1 MKTSLL
7 LLSAL
12 VAALVAQPAEAQ
24 GWRAPHDSAYA
35 ELLPE
40 THTLEETSFDPV
52 ALSGSTVAV
61 IASSNFNAY
70 TERWARVF
78 DPEQVSRRTFSAAMG
93 YNNENLASSR
103 QATDPRAFPDRVID
117 VLRGH
122 VGTIVIANDLV
133 EARDQGATHFIIIDF
148 WGAMTGMS
156 MRYRSNGGVYI
167 LDGSLRQVLAIS
179 NESNVR
185 QRTSNLLDD
194 FTSGPARAQLD
205 ADTRTYAEGIAA
217 TTDPIIEQLRARVAA
232 H

>member
-217 TTDPIIEQLRARVAA
+217 TTDPSIEQLRARVAA